1 RREMMLEMEGH
12 GREELFEGVD
22 VTRTVGWFT
31 SMYPVRVEVGEEGES
46 VGEELKRVKEE
57 LRAVPG
63 RGMGYGLLRY
73 VREAEELKEG
83 RGSEEGGEKRA
94 EELGEGGRAEVSFNY
109 LGQFDQVLGEE
120 GLWQAGAGRAGAV
133 RGAGERRGRLID
145 INGSVAG
152 GRLEVR
158 WTYGEGVHRRE
169 TIERLG
175 EWFAEALRE
184 VVRHC
189 REEGAGGY
197 TPSDF
202 PEANLNQT
210 ELDELLSQLI
220 ES

>member
-57 LRAVPG
+57 LRGVPG

-73 VREAEELKEG
+73 VRGAEELREA
-83 RGSEEGGEKRA
+83 RG
-94 EELGEGGRAEVSFNY
+94 AEVSFNY

-158 WTYGEGVHRRE
+158 WTYGGGVHRRE

-175 EWFAEALRE
+175 GWFAEALRE

-202 PEANLNQT
+202 PLAKLDKEKLERVAMLIDEA
-210 ELDELLSQLI
+210 DEAD
-220 ES
+220 ESEMAVV